1 MALNTPY
8 GTRGNAAAYALPE
21 ARAGFIRRT
30 YTHLAFAVL
39 GFLVLE
45 YALLQLPGIEG
56 VAALMTSGFNWLIV
70 IGLFIGVS
78 WIADY
83 WARSDTSRGL
93 QYAGLVLYVAAQG
106 VIFLPLMVLAV
117 LVSNDPTVVPA
128 AGLITG
134 LLFAGLTVVAFT
146 TRADFSFLR
155 GVLVIGFFVALGLIV
170 ASIIFG
176 FQLGVIFAV
185 AMVGLAA
192 VAILYSTSNV
202 LHYYRTDQ
210 HVAAAL
216 SLFAA
221 VALMSYYVLWILLSL
236 RR

>member
-1 MALNTPY
+1 
-8 GTRGNAAAYALPE
+8 
-21 ARAGFIRRT
+21 
-30 YTHLAFAVL
+30 
-39 GFLVLE
+39 
-45 YALLQLPGIEG
+45 
-56 VAALMTSGFNWLIV
+56 
-70 IGLFIGVS
+70 
-78 WIADY
+78 
-83 WARSDTSRGL
+83 
-93 QYAGLVLYVAAQG
+93 
-106 VIFLPLMVLAV
+106 MVLAV
-117 LVSNDPTVVPA
+117 RYSDPTVLPTA
-128 AGLITG
+128 ALITG

-146 TRADFSFLR
+146 TGADFSFLR

-221 VALMSYYVLWILLSL
+221 VALMFYYVLWILLSL